1 MNIYYEGK
9 MIGETTPT
17 SEGIWYRSS
26 INDEWG
32 FANTRK
38 EAFRVLVAFL
48 K

>member
-1 MNIYYEGK
+1 MIIYCEGK

-26 INDEWG
+26 INGEWG
-32 FANTRK
+32 FAGTRK
-38 EAFRVLVAFL
+38 EAICALVAFI